1 MLYCLTSI
9 WWYSVCLFGRYL
21 TVTRATLVNSVFK
34 FKQQTLKYISRNE
47 QKTGLT
53 LYEIV
58 RHLQQ
63 FLIYT
68 CFTFYS
74 YINHWERIHFCQ
86 FFATLI
92 NAALAVWQKKHQPLV
107 CAHFLLLCTCWKH
120 QALVEHESLYSLLGQ
135 QCLYKPFTQKSEEK
149 CYTTGTQS
157 LKWNL
162 SITDYKQVSQV
173 FSLLSWWT
181 SLNQHAITNEEG
193 RWSRSVY
200 YLSTGLN
207 AAQQFPTC

>member
-74 YINHWERIHFCQ
+74 SINHWERIHFCH
-86 FFATLI
+86 FFVTLL
-92 NAALAVWQKKHQPLV
+92 NAALAVWQKKKPTTCLCSFLTAVYMLKASSLGGARIIVLFTRSTMPLQ
-107 CAHFLLLCTCWKH
+107 T
-120 QALVEHESLYSLLGQ
+120 LYPEIRGEMLHNWHTIFEM
-135 QCLYKPFTQKSEEK
+135 KPFN
-149 CYTTGTQS
+149 YR
-157 LKWNL
+157 L
-162 SITDYKQVSQV
+162 
-173 FSLLSWWT
+173 
-181 SLNQHAITNEEG
+181 
-193 RWSRSVY
+193 
-200 YLSTGLN
+200 
-207 AAQQFPTC
+207 